1 MQVSRRAVLA
11 APGAGAAGDADAPEP
26 TPTITGATT
35 TTTTETTTTS
45 AGGPGFGTL
54 GALGG
59 AGLAAWRLARRRGG
73 DGDANDGEPE

>member
-1 MQVSRRAVLA
+1 MQVPRRAVLA

-26 TPTITGATT
+26 TPTITEATT
-35 TTTTETTTTS
+35 TTTS
-45 AGGPGFGTL
+45 AEGPGFGTL
-54 GALGG
+54 GALGS